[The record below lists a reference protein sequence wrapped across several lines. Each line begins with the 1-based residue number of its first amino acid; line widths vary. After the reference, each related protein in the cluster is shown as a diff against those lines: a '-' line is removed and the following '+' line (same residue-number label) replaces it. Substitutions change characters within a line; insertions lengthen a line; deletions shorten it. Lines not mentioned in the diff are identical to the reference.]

1 MKKILIGLL
10 ALCSVTLAG
19 EWRKDSYVHNNFSLP
34 YQLYIPDLV
43 EKNIPLVIYLHGSG
57 EAGIDNEK
65 QMYKGTNIGP
75 QYFSSE
81 EIQNIQ
87 KAYVLAP
94 QTPEKMRWA
103 STSIA
108 EYDFKTTPI
117 TPSMD
122 ALLSLI
128 DNLTSELKI
137 DNSRIYIAGL
147 SRGGQGVWNAA
158 LNRPDLFAAIVPI
171 AGSASPEDAYLIKD
185 VPTWIFHGDADTT
198 TNIEVSEH
206 MFDKL
211 AKYGNVKFTVIKDG
225 EHDSAWLEAHRTPR
239 LWQWMTEHHKEN
251 K

>member
-1 MKKILIGLL
+1 MKKILISLL
-10 ALCSVTLAG
+10 AISSLTFAG
-19 EWRKDSYVHNNFSLP
+19 EWEKKTYVHNDFSLP
-34 YQLYIPDLV
+34 YQLYTPSSIS
-43 EKNIPLVIYLHGSG
+43 ENIPLVIYLHGSG
-57 EAGIDNEK
+57 EAGVDNEK

-75 QYFSSE
+75 QYFASKD
-81 EIQNIQ
+81 IQNIQ

-94 QTPEKMRWA
+94 QTPEQIRWA
-103 STSIA
+103 STSIN

-122 ALLSLI
+122 ALLELI
-128 DNLTSELKI
+128 DNLKTDLKVD
-137 DNSRIYIAGL
+137 DNRIYIAGL

-171 AGSASPEDAYLIKD
+171 AGSASPKDAYLIKD
-185 VPTWIFHGDADTT
+185 IPTWIFHGDSDTT

-211 AKYGNVKFTVIKDG
+211 AQYDNVKFTVIKNGD
-225 EHDSAWLEAHRTPR
+225 HSSSWLEAHRTPR
-239 LWQWMTEHHKEN
+239 LWQWMIEQK